1 MMKYIL
7 ILVNTLLIGLTP
19 TIHAAENSAS
29 IVTTDTSQ
37 SLLLVQQQWAK
48 INYELTG
55 DEKTDAFISLLESI
69 KTLQNDNPNHAEL
82 LIWTGI
88 IQSSTAGAKGGI
100 GALKYAKKAR
110 KNFEQALRINETALN
125 GSALTSLGVLYHK
138 VPAWPISFGS
148 DKKAE
153 KLLTK
158 ALEINPNGID
168 PNYFYAE
175 FLFDNHQYQ
184 QAMTYIANAKA
195 APARPNRP
203 VADKGRRAE
212 IMALEAKILAK
223 L

>member
-7 ILVNTLLIGLTP
+7 ILINTLLIGLTP
-19 TIHAAENSAS
+19 YIHAAENNPPT
-29 IVTTDTSQ
+29 VTPDTSQ

-48 INYELTG
+48 INYGLTG
-55 DEKTDAFISLLESI
+55 NDKTDAFISLLEKA
-69 KTLQNDNPNHAEL
+69 KTLQNNNPNNAEL

-110 KNFEQALRINETALN
+110 KSFEQALRINENALN

-138 VPAWPISFGS
+138 VPGWPISFGS

-158 ALEINPNGID
+158 ALEINPDGID

-184 QAMTYIANAKA
+184 KAMTYIANAKA

-203 VADKGRRAE
+203 VADKGRRTE